1 MEDAQL
7 AVIAALRARIA
18 SQLNIIT
25 EEVMDIFEEKM
36 EELLIEIEET
46 IQDGDLE
53 DYEIDEPVSQEV
65 SDLLAEQRRIE
76 RELNGQ

>member
-18 SQLNIIT
+18 DQLNHIT
-25 EEVMDIFEEKM
+25 EEVMEIFEEKI
-36 EELLIEIEET
+36 EDILLEIEES

-53 DYEIDEPVSQEV
+53 DLEIDEPISQEV

>member
-18 SQLNIIT
+18 DQLNHIT
-25 EEVMDIFEEKM
+25 EQVMEIFEEKI
-36 EELLIEIEET
+36 EDILIEMEET

-53 DYEIDEPVSQEV
+53 DYETHQPISQEV

>member
-18 SQLNIIT
+18 SQLNLIT

>member
-18 SQLNIIT
+18 DQLNIIT

>member
-7 AVIAALRARIA
+7 AVVAALRARIA
-18 SQLNIIT
+18 SQLNLIT

-36 EELLIEIEET
+36 EELLIELEET

-53 DYEIDEPVSQEV
+53 DYETNEPVSQEV

-76 RELNGQ
+76 KELNGQ

>member
-7 AVIAALRARIA
+7 AVIAVLRARIA
-18 SQLNIIT
+18 DQLNHIT
-25 EEVMDIFEEKM
+25 EQVMEIFEEKM

-53 DYEIDEPVSQEV
+53 DYEIDEPISQEV

>member
-36 EELLIEIEET
+36 EELLIEIEEI

-53 DYEIDEPVSQEV
+53 DYEIDEPISQEV

>member
-18 SQLNIIT
+18 SQLSLIT
-25 EEVMDIFEEKM
+25 EEVMDIFEEKIEDIINDI
-36 EELLIEIEET
+36 EEDIIEDNIDDVEIE
-46 IQDGDLE
+46 
-53 DYEIDEPVSQEV
+53 EPVSQEV

-76 RELNGQ
+76 RQLNGQ

>member
-7 AVIAALRARIA
+7 AVVAALRARIA
-18 SQLNIIT
+18 DQLNHIT
-25 EEVMDIFEEKM
+25 EQVIDIFEEKM
-36 EELLIEIEET
+36 EDILLEIEES

-53 DYEIDEPVSQEV
+53 DLEIDEPISQEV

-76 RELNGQ
+76 KELNGQ